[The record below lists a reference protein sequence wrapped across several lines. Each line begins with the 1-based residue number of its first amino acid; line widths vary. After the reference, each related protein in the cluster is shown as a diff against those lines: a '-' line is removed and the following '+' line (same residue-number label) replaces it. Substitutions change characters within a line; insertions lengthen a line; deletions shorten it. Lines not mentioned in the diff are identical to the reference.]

1 MTESEAQIMRYFR
14 RFDVGVG
21 QMLFF
26 DTGPARTDAA
36 GFHEAMGSLI
46 RRGLVVQ
53 ERPQCAYSLT
63 QRGLRAALS
72 A

>member
-1 MTESEAQIMRYFR
+1 MTDSEAEIMRYFR

-26 DTGPARTDAA
+26 DTGPAHADPAR
-36 GFHEAMGSLI
+36 FHHAMGSLI

-53 ERPQCAYSLT
+53 ERRRGAYSLT
-63 QRGLRAALS
+63 QRGYRASLS